1 MPRTQAQ
8 RAVSLKTPLGEDKL
22 LVQRFRINE
31 QLGRLFQIELSLA
44 SEDDNINADDLI
56 GQSVTITL
64 DLDDTGEKT
73 RHFNGFVTRFG
84 MEDATG
90 QLPEYSMTVEP
101 FIWFLGK
108 TSDCRIWQGEKV
120 PDIVQELIKQ
130 YGFNHFKLSLFET
143 YTTREYCVQ
152 YRETALNYVSR
163 LMEEEGIYYFFTHAD
178 GSHTMVLAD
187 SPSSHTN
194 VATLNFQKSPSKKDV
209 DTITEWT
216 TEQTAQTGKYALID
230 YDFKKPSQNLLTT
243 KNDPRPHSIAKL
255 ELMDFPAGYTAADVS
270 PQTVTV
276 RLEEAQ
282 LNYRVASGSTNFR
295 GLYAGSVFTL
305 AEHPVDSQNGD
316 WLVTSVSLDAAVD
329 EFSSG
334 TSTETRTHFSCSF
347 KAIPAKTPYRPP
359 RITPEPIISG
369 LQTALVVGP
378 GGEEIYTDQYGRIK
392 VQFYWDRMGKK
403 DANSS
408 CWMRVSQVWAGKN
421 WGVMVIPRIGMEVI
435 VQFTDGDPDHP
446 LVTGCVYNA
455 EQMPPY
461 ALPANMTQSGIKSR
475 SSKGGSP
482 ANFNEIRMEDKKG
495 SEELYIHAEKDENIV
510 VEHDKTE
517 NVGHDETISIGN
529 DRTETVGHDE
539 TITVKNNR
547 TETVV
552 KNETLTVMVNRT
564 RNVGSNE
571 SITVGSMRTHTVGI
585 NEAITIGAAQEIT
598 VGAMQSVTVGAS
610 QTITVGANQTTDVG
624 ANQSNTIGGDQT
636 DAVSGARA
644 TAVSKDDTLD
654 VSKKLSI
661 SAGEEISI
669 VTGSASIT
677 MKKDGTIAIS
687 GKDITIE
694 GSGEITI
701 KASKNMT
708 LKGQKILQN

>member
-31 QLGRLFQIELSLA
+31 QLGRLFQIDLSLA
-44 SEDDNINADDLI
+44 SEDDNIKADDLI

-73 RHFNGFVTRFG
+73 RHFNGYVIRFG

-90 QLPEYSMTVEP
+90 QLPEYSMTVAP

-120 PDIVQELIKQ
+120 PEIVQALIKEN
-130 YGFNHFKLSLFET
+130 GFNHFKISLYES
-143 YTTREYCVQ
+143 YATRDFCVQ
-152 YRETALNYVSR
+152 YRETALNFVSR

-194 VATLNFQKSPSKKDV
+194 VATLNFQKSPSNKDT
-209 DTITEWT
+209 DTVTEWT
-216 TEQTAQTGKYALID
+216 CEQAAQSGKYAITD
-230 YDFKKPSQNLLTT
+230 YDFTKPSQNLLA
-243 KNDPRPHSIAKL
+243 KKEAPLGHSHNEL
-255 ELMDFPAGYTAADVS
+255 ELMDFPGGYTASDDSSHPVK
-270 PQTVTV
+270 V

-282 LNYRVASGSTNFR
+282 ANYRIASGSTNFR

-316 WLVTSVSLDAAVD
+316 WLVTSVSLDAVVD

-334 TSTETRTHFSCSF
+334 TATETQTHFSCSF
-347 KAIPAKTPYRPP
+347 TAIPAKTTYRPP

-378 GGEEIYTDQYGRIK
+378 GGEEIYTDKYGRIK
-392 VQFYWDRMGKK
+392 VHFYWDRHDKK
-403 DANSS
+403 DDKSS
-408 CWMRVSQVWAGKN
+408 CWIRVSQVWAGKN

-435 VQFTDGDPDHP
+435 VQFTEGDPDRP

-482 ANFNEIRMEDKKG
+482 ANFNEIRIEDKKG

-552 KNETLTVMVNRT
+552 KNETLTVMVDRT
-564 RNVGSNE
+564 RNVGGNE
-571 SITVGSMRTHTVGI
+571 SITVAEMRTHTVGI
-585 NEAITIGAAQEIT
+585 NEAITIGAAQQIT
-598 VGAMQSVTVGAS
+598 VGAAQSVTVGAVQS
-610 QTITVGANQTTDVG
+610 ISVGANQSTDVG
-624 ANQSNTIGGDQT
+624 ANQSNTISGDQS
-636 DAVSGARA
+636 DNVSGAR
-644 TAVSKDDTLD
+644 TTSVGKDDSLD

-661 SAGEEISI
+661 NAGEEISI

-677 MKKDGTIAIS
+677 MKKDGTISIS